1 MHHPAELCR
10 VSRVC
15 VVVLVLC
22 AHETYCSLRF
32 LVHNGKD
39 YVPVLVTQD
48 MVGHK
53 LGEFSPTRK
62 KFTFRCVIIYPMV
75 YCITDALRS
84 ATKNK

>member
-1 MHHPAELCR
+1 MHHLAEFCWVR
-10 VSRVC
+10 RVC
-15 VVVLVLC
+15 LTSIILLI
-22 AHETYCSLRF
+22 EMFSSLRF

-62 KFTFRCVIIYPMV
+62 KFTFRCVIMRPIV
-75 YCITDALRS
+75 YCIAHASCS